1 MQAHLRGKS
10 FTLACYNEST
20 SRLLFPAL

>member
-1 MQAHLRGKS
+1 MQALLPGKS

-20 SRLLFPAL
+20 LRSLFPEL

>member
-1 MQAHLRGKS
+1 MQALLRGKS

-20 SRLLFPAL
+20 LRPLLRAL